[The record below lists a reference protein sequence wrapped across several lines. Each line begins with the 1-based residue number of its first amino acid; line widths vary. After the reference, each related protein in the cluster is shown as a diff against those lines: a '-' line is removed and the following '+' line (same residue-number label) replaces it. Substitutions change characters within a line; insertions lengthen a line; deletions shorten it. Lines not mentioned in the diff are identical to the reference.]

1 MLKLSHLSRT
11 SLLIASFFLL
21 DKVLAFVKSI
31 LFNKIVGLEGM
42 GIFSASNNIPDYLS
56 ALLSGG
62 ALGMAFIPVLREYL
76 DRQGRPAAWELFSR
90 IINLAFILTAVI
102 SIIIIVLATPLVR
115 FIIVPH
121 FSPEK
126 QELTASL
133 MRLDLVA
140 ILIFSISGL
149 VMSGLQAN
157 KHFLLPAMAPIFY
170 NLGQIFGVTVLT
182 PTEGFQIGSFT
193 LPAYN
198 LGLFGMVYGVI
209 IGAGLHL
216 LIQVP
221 GLIRYKYHWK
231 PILGITDPAVK
242 RVLNLLW
249 PRVLTMACIQAYFI
263 ARDNLASRFGEAGV
277 GALNL
282 GWTIQQVPETMIG
295 TAIAIALLPTL
306 AELISGGKL
315 DSFRETVNNA
325 LRVILALCL
334 PAGVLMGVSI
344 KPLLGVFFNFEASQ
358 INLVTW
364 CSWAF
369 LLGLLGEAWLETAV
383 RSFYANQN
391 TRTPLVA
398 AFAQVVTFII
408 LAYFFSIWIGLAG
421 IPLAASIAYTLQA
434 ICLLILLRRKF
445 PKILN
450 ISGTFTRSVFAALIG
465 GGVAFIIIRFLP
477 IIPLVTTIIGL
488 FIGFLI
494 SIIIIWKEIRLLL
507 RL

>member
-1 MLKLSHLSRT
+1 MPKLSHLSR
-11 SLLIASFFLL
+11 SSILIASFFLL
-21 DKVLAFVKSI
+21 DKVLAFIKSI
-31 LFNKIVGLEGM
+31 LFTNIVGLEGM
-42 GIFSASNNIPDYLS
+42 GIFGASNNIPDYLS

-76 DRQGRPAAWELFSR
+76 NQRGQQEAWELFSR
-90 IINLAFILTAVI
+90 IVNLAFIITGILSIVI
-102 SIIIIVLATPLVR
+102 IAFAEPLVR
-115 FIIVPH
+115 FVIVPH

-126 QELTASL
+126 QELTTSL
-133 MRLDLVA
+133 MRIDLIA

-149 VMSGLQAN
+149 VMSGLQAH

-170 NLGQIFGVTVLT
+170 NLGQIFGVTILT
-182 PTEGFQIGSFT
+182 PSEGFQIGSLT
-193 LPAYN
+193 LPAFN
-198 LGLFGMVYGVI
+198 LGLYGIVYGVI
-209 IGAGLHL
+209 IGAALHL

-231 PILGITDPAVK
+231 PVIGIRNPAVR

-249 PRVLTMACIQAYFI
+249 PRVLTMACIQAYFV

-306 AELISGGKL
+306 AELVSGGKL

-325 LRVILALCL
+325 LRVMLALCL
-334 PAGVLMGVSI
+334 PAGVLLGIAI
-344 KPLLGVFFNFEASQ
+344 KPLLGVFFDFDTTQ

-383 RSFYANQN
+383 RSYYANQN
-391 TRTPLVA
+391 TRIPLVA

-408 LAYFFSIWIGLAG
+408 LASLFSRWMGLPG
-421 IPLAASIAYTLQA
+421 IPLAASVAYTLQGVS
-434 ICLLILLRRKF
+434 LLILLQRNYPNLLTIK
-445 PKILN
+445 
-450 ISGTFTRSVFAALIG
+450 GTLLRSVCAAILGGGAAYLLIHLMPTSALIG
-465 GGVAFIIIRFLP
+465 TIAG
-477 IIPLVTTIIGL
+477 LVV
-488 FIGFLI
+488 GFLI
-494 SIIIIWKEIRLLL
+494 ALTFIWKEIRLLF